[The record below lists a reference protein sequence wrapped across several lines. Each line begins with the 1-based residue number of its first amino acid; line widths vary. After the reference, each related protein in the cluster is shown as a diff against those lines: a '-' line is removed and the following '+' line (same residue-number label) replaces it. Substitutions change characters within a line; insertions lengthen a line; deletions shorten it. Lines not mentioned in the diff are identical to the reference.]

1 MLKITCSQRVWE
13 VISDMDV
20 HHAAYIDRFA
30 PDIDIIDKK
39 TANNQGCVKY
49 ITFNK
54 MQLVWIRSWIL
65 NLQNYNRT

>member
-1 MLKITCSQRVWE
+1 
-13 VISDMDV
+13 MDV

-49 ITFNK
+49 ITFPLLF
-54 MQLVWIRSWIL
+54 MLVCTEVQYLLPHHLLESDHIES
-65 NLQNYNRT
+65 